1 MLMHPMT
8 QVTKDE
14 PVLSIRGL
22 TVCATRDG
30 RAGPT
35 LVDNISFDLA
45 PGQVIGLI
53 GESGAGKSTIGL
65 ATLGYSRPGCVIT
78 AGSVLYK
85 GADIVRMTERQAQLL
100 RGTDIAYV
108 AQSAGASFNPA
119 HRLQDQVSEIPLT
132 RGLVSP
138 AAARAD
144 AVALFSSLELPEP
157 QRFGNNFPHQVSG
170 GQLQRAM
177 AAMAMSAKP
186 AVVVFD
192 EPTTALDVTT
202 QVEVLAAFRRLIQ
215 SHGTAAIYIAHD
227 LAVVAQIADRIM
239 VLRHGKMVEYGET
252 RDILERPKEAYT
264 QKLVGE
270 RTRRFLFASEAER
283 GEPLLTLKNVSASYK
298 SLRNVVHDID
308 LKVDRGDTFAIV
320 GESGSGKSTL
330 ARVIVGVLPRETGAL
345 ELAGETLPG
354 SFKERTR
361 EQLRRVQLIYQMPD
375 IALNPHQTVY
385 ETIARPI
392 EFYFNPSK
400 AEVRSRV
407 EELLHQIELPPEFM
421 TRKTSKLS
429 GGQKQRV
436 CIARALAA
444 RPDVMICD
452 EATSALDPLVA
463 EEILELLRRLQATY
477 EMGLVFISHDLG
489 VVRRFCNK
497 VIVMKRGAIVDAGTI
512 DEVFAPP
519 LHEYTALLM
528 SSVPQMRPG
537 WLDETLRARAQKK
550 TDAMTQSAAQ

>member
-1 MLMHPMT
+1 MLAGAMT
-8 QVTKDE
+8 QTDTK
-14 PVLSIRGL
+14 PILSIRNL
-22 TVCATRDG
+22 TVRVMRDG
-30 RAGPT
+30 EPGAT
-35 LVDNISFDLA
+35 LVDNVSFDLA

-65 ATLGYSRPGCVIT
+65 ATLGYSRPGCAIT
-78 AGSVLYK
+78 AGSVFYK

-100 RGTDIAYV
+100 RGKDIAYV

-119 HRLQDQVSEIPLT
+119 HRLQDQVSEIPIA

-138 AAARAD
+138 AAAQED
-144 AVALFSSLELPEP
+144 AVGLFRSLDLPDP
-157 QRFGNNFPHQVSG
+157 QRFGSKFPHQVSG

-177 AAMAMSAKP
+177 AAMAMAAKP
-186 AVVVFD
+186 AIVVFD

-202 QVEVLAAFRRLIQ
+202 QVEVLAAFRHLIQ
-215 SHGTAAIYIAHD
+215 SHGTAAIYISHD

-239 VLRHGKMVEYGET
+239 VLRHGEMVEYGDT
-252 RDILERPKEAYT
+252 RDILERPQQTYT
-264 QKLVGE
+264 QKLVSE
-270 RTRRFLFASEAER
+270 RKRRFLTAPDTKR
-283 GEPLLTLKNVSASYK
+283 GERVLILKNVSASYN
-298 SLRNVVHDID
+298 SLRNVVHDIN
-308 LKVDRGDTFAIV
+308 LEVDRSDTFAIV

-330 ARVIVGVLPRETGAL
+330 ARVIAGMLTREAGTL

-354 SFKERTR
+354 SFKNRTR
-361 EQLRRVQLIYQMPD
+361 EQLRRVQLIFQMPD
-375 IALNPHQTVY
+375 VALNPYQTVY

-392 EFYFNPSK
+392 EFYFNAPK
-400 AEVRSRV
+400 AEVRTRV
-407 EELLHQIELPPEFM
+407 TELLKQIELPPEFM

-444 RPDVMICD
+444 RPDIIICD

-463 EEILELLRRLQATY
+463 EEILELLRRLQTDY
-477 EMGLVFISHDLG
+477 RMGLVFISHDLG
-489 VVRRFCNK
+489 IVRRFCNK
-497 VIVMKRGAIVDAGTI
+497 VVVMKRGAIVDAGTVE
-512 DEVFAPP
+512 EVFTPP

-537 WLDETLRARAQKK
+537 WLDETLHTRAHKK
-550 TDAMTQSAAQ
+550 TDATAQSAAQ

>member
-1 MLMHPMT
+1 MLMRVMT
-8 QVTKDE
+8 PVATE
-14 PVLSIRGL
+14 PVLSINGL
-22 TVCATRDG
+22 TVRAARDG
-30 RAGPT
+30 VLGQT
-35 LVDNISFDLA
+35 LVDDISFDLA

-85 GADIVRMTERQAQLL
+85 GVDIVGMTERQAQLL

-119 HRLQDQVSEIPLT
+119 HRLLDQVCEIPLA
-132 RGLVSP
+132 RRLASP
-138 AAARAD
+138 GAARQD
-144 AVALFSSLELPEP
+144 AISLFHSLDLPEP
-157 QRFGNNFPHQVSG
+157 QRFGSHFPHQVSG

-177 AAMAMSAKP
+177 AAMAMAAKP

-215 SHGTAAIYIAHD
+215 GHGTAAIYIAHD
-227 LAVVAQIADRIM
+227 LAVVAQLADRIM
-239 VLRHGKMVEYGET
+239 VLRNGQMVEYGDT
-252 RDILERPKEAYT
+252 RDILERPTHPYT
-264 QKLVGE
+264 QKLVSE
-270 RTRRFLFASEAER
+270 RTRKFVGAPAMEGDQR
-283 GEPLLTLKNVSASYK
+283 LLTLKNVSASYT

-308 LKVDRGDTFAIV
+308 LAVDRGDSFAVV

-330 ARVIVGVLPRETGAL
+330 ARVIVGMLPRENGTL
-345 ELAGETLPG
+345 ELTGKTLSR

-361 EQLRRVQLIYQMPD
+361 EQLRRIQLIYQMPD
-375 IALNPHQTVY
+375 VALNPHHTVY

-392 EFYFNPSK
+392 QFYFNPPK
-400 AEVRSRV
+400 QEVRARV
-407 EELLHQIELPPEFM
+407 AELLQQIELPPEFM
-421 TRKTSKLS
+421 TRRTSKLS

-463 EEILELLRRLQATY
+463 EEILELLRRLQTTY
-477 EMGLVFISHDLG
+477 KMGLVFISHDLG
-489 VVRRFCNK
+489 VVGRFCNK
-497 VIVMKRGAIVDAGTI
+497 VIVMKGGAIVDAGTI

-537 WLDETLRARAQKK
+537 WLDETLLARSQKK
-550 TDAMTQSAAQ
+550 PDALTQSAAQ